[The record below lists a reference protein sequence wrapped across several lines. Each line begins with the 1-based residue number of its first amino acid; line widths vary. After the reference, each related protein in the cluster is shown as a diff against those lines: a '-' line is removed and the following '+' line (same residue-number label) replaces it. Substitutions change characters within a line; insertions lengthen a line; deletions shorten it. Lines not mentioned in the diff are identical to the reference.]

1 MRGAP
6 RVESVAG
13 LVVVSGP
20 RPTDMV
26 LRSPDGAT
34 LAVVLRGEA
43 GDERERGAW
52 VVDLDEARVVTFV
65 PAPRGARSAAL
76 TDAETLCVLGDDE
89 VLRVHAL
96 PDGGL
101 AASVAAPG
109 ARWID
114 AATPGQT
121 LLCSG
126 AWLSLSP
133 DRQGF
138 EPLTGEEI
146 AWRVDPRG
154 GVIRAVLDEGA
165 LAAMLTADGAE
176 LRRLAAGA
184 ELTPWLTPSP
194 DGEELAVVCGVSDR
208 ASPPWRPGDL
218 DEAAWTHAYTFHP
231 DDPVGTACRW
241 AAPIEAWSLSWHD
254 PDTLSGVVGVATGP
268 PPYRAMP
275 FAPRRVRRDGA
286 VATWRLPDLGLLE
299 LRGAAARP
307 YELDDGRFCAV
318 AQGPRFAH
326 AWTHDPVT
334 LAEGSGD
341 LLAGLASPPALH
353 PERGVLAAPA
363 PGGGFVL
370 ALPLASGETR
380 LVGAGRTIALLPAS
394 PGPPDQLRLD
404 RAWIELEWFSR
415 PGAPWRRA
423 YLRLPLRGVPGHLTP
438 DVRLSGPPGA
448 SLVPPPETWRNY
460 A

>member
-1 MRGAP
+1 MRAAP
-6 RVESVAG
+6 HVESIAG

-20 RPTDMV
+20 RPTDTV

-34 LAVVLRGEA
+34 LAVVVRGDA

-52 VVDLDEARVVTFV
+52 IVDLDEARVVTFV
-65 PAPRGARSAAL
+65 PAPWGVRSAAL

-89 VLRVHAL
+89 VLRVHLL

-101 AASVAAPG
+101 MAVVAAPG
-109 ARWID
+109 ARSID
-114 AATPGQT
+114 AATAGQT
-121 LLCSG
+121 LLLG
-126 AWLSLSP
+126 AGWLSLAP
-133 DRQGF
+133 DREGF
-138 EPLTGEEI
+138 EPLTGEEL
-146 AWRVDPRG
+146 AWRVDLRG
-154 GVIRAVLDEGA
+154 GVVRAVLDEGA

-176 LRRLAAGA
+176 LRRLASGA

-194 DGEELAVVCGVSDR
+194 DGEELAVVCSVSDR

-231 DDPVGTACRW
+231 DDPVGTARRW

-254 PDTLSGVVGVATGP
+254 RDTLSGVVGVATGP
-268 PPYRAMP
+268 PPYRAVP

-286 VATWRLPDLGLLE
+286 VVTWRLPDTGLLE
-299 LRGAAARP
+299 IPGAAARP

-318 AQGPRFAH
+318 LHGPRFAH
-326 AWTHDPVT
+326 AWTHDPAT
-334 LAEGSGD
+334 LAGGSSD
-341 LLAGLASPPALH
+341 LLAGLASQPALH

-380 LVGAGRTIALLPAS
+380 LVCAGQTIALLPPS
-394 PGPPDQLRLD
+394 LGPPDRLRLD
-404 RAWIELEWFSR
+404 RAWIELEWYPS
-415 PGAPWRRA
+415 PGARWRHG
-423 YLRLPLRGVPGHLTP
+423 YLRLPYGAFRGP
-438 DVRLSGPPGA
+438 
-448 SLVPPPETWRNY
+448 
-460 A
+460 

>member
-1 MRGAP
+1 MRAGP
-6 RVESVAG
+6 QVESIAG

-34 LAVVLRGEA
+34 LAVVVRGEA

-52 VVDLDEARVVTFV
+52 IVDLDEARVVTFV
-65 PAPRGARSAAL
+65 PAPWGVRSAAL
-76 TDAETLCVLGDDE
+76 TDAETLCALGDDE
-89 VLRVHAL
+89 VLRVYLL

-126 AWLSLSP
+126 GWLSLAP
-133 DRQGF
+133 DREGF
-138 EPLTGEEI
+138 EPLTGESI
-146 AWRVDPRG
+146 AWRVDLRG
-154 GVIRAVLDEGA
+154 GAVRAVLDEGA

-176 LRRLAAGA
+176 LRRLASGA

-208 ASPPWRPGDL
+208 APRPWRPGDL

-254 PDTLSGVVGVATGP
+254 RDTLSGVVGVATGP
-268 PPYRAMP
+268 PPYRALP
-275 FAPRRVRRDGA
+275 FAPRRMRRDGA
-286 VATWRLPDLGLLE
+286 VVTWRLEDTGLLE
-299 LRGAAARP
+299 ERGAAARP

-318 AQGPRFAH
+318 VHGPRFAR
-326 AWTHDPVT
+326 AWTHHPAT
-334 LAEGSGD
+334 LAGGSSD
-341 LLAGLASPPALH
+341 LLAGLVSPSVLH

-380 LVGAGRTIALLPAS
+380 LVVAGQTIALLPAS
-394 PGPPDQLRLD
+394 PGPPHQLRLD
-404 RAWIELEWFSR
+404 RAWIELEWYPP
-415 PGAPWRRA
+415 PGAPWRRG
-423 YLRLPLRGVPGHLTP
+423 YLRLPLGAPRGALTP
-438 DVRLSGPPGA
+438 GG
-448 SLVPPPETWRNY
+448 
-460 A
+460 